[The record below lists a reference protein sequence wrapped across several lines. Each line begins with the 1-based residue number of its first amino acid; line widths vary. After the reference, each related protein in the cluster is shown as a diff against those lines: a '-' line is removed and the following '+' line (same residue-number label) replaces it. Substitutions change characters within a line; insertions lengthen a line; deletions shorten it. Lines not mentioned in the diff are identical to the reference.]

1 MRILAAVMVVVVM
14 AACGGGGDAS
24 DGPEAVAE
32 RFLEAAVRTDAGGTW
47 ETIHPELRALTTRA
61 AYTECYLS
69 DSEPA
74 SGDIDLEV
82 SDTYEEDGLTFVDVA
97 VEASGLLGSQELTVT
112 VMTLEDDAGDWW
124 VVGTLVP
131 GEEEQAGCVPG
142 STEKRDEL
150 VAA

>member
-1 MRILAAVMVVVVM
+1 MRILVAVVIVVL
-14 AACGGGGDAS
+14 AACGGDGGGS
-24 DGPEAVAE
+24 MNGPEVVAA
-32 RFLEAAVRTDAGGTW
+32 RFLDAALKTDAGGTW

-61 AYTECYLS
+61 AYTECYLA

-82 SDTYEEDGLTFVDVA
+82 GDTYEEGGLTFVDVA
-97 VEASGLLGSQELTVT
+97 IEASGLLGSQELTVT

-131 GEEEQAGCVPG
+131 GEEERPGCVPG